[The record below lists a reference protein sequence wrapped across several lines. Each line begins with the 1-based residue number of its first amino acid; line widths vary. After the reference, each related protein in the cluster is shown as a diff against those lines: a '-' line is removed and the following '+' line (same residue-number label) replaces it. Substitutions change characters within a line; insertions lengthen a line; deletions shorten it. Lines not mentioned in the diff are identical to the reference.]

1 MESIAAKGARARW
14 IAERRFFTGMAIA
27 MLLVAYVGFAR
38 SFFLRPVFPEWPSP
52 SEPIF
57 YVHGVFFSAWCVL
70 LVFQAMLVG
79 VGRTDVHRKVGVLG
93 VVIAL
98 GMVILGVAG
107 ALIAANRPTGFN
119 GVPVPPLQ
127 FLVVPLF
134 DMAFFGAFVGLG
146 VANRTNP
153 QSHKRWMVLATVTLL
168 GAAFARWP
176 YVWKLGNPFVYFGL
190 AVSLHRRAR
199 DLGFPYARQLAP
211 GDTLGRAGADRVAA
225 RAARALGH
233 RRLACV
239 RHLADGTRALK
250 RQVDDGRCGGGRPAA
265 LVD

>member
-1 MESIAAKGARARW
+1 MENTAASGARSRW
-14 IAERRFFTGMAIA
+14 IAERRFFTSMAVA
-27 MLLVAYVGFAR
+27 MLFVAYVGFAR
-38 SFFLRPVFPEWPSP
+38 SFFLRPLFPAWPSP

-57 YVHGVFFSAWCVL
+57 YVHGAFFSAWCVL
-70 LVFQAMLVG
+70 LVIQAMLVG

-134 DMAFFGAFVGLG
+134 DIAFFSTFVGLG

-153 QSHKRWMVLATVTLL
+153 QSHKRWMVLATVALL
-168 GAAFARWP
+168 AAAFARWP
-176 YVWKLGNPFVYFGL
+176 YVWQIGNPFLYFGL
-190 AVSLHRRAR
+190 ADLFIVALAFWDFRTRGNLHPVTRWGGLALIVSLPA
-199 DLGFPYARQLAP
+199 
-211 GDTLGRAGADRVAA
+211 
-225 RAARALGH
+225 
-233 RRLACV
+233 RLALSGTAAW
-239 RHLADGTRALK
+239 LAFAGWLTGLAR
-250 RQVDDGRCGGGRPAA
+250 
-265 LVD
+265 

>member
-1 MESIAAKGARARW
+1 MEDTAASGTRSRW

-27 MLLVAYVGFAR
+27 MLIVAYVGFAR
-38 SFFLRPVFPEWPSP
+38 SFFLRPLFPEWPSP

-57 YVHGVFFSAWCVL
+57 YVHGAFFSAWCVL
-70 LVFQAMLVG
+70 LVIQTMLVG

-119 GVPVPPLQ
+119 GVPIPPLQ

-134 DMAFFGAFVGLG
+134 DIAFFGTFVALG
-146 VANRTNP
+146 VGNRTNP
-153 QSHKRWMVLATVTLL
+153 QSHKRWMVLATVALL

-176 YVWKLGNPFVYFGL
+176 YVWQIGNPFVYFGL
-190 AVSLHRRAR
+190 AYLFIVALALWDFRTRGTLHPVTRWGGLALIVSLPA
-199 DLGFPYARQLAP
+199 
-211 GDTLGRAGADRVAA
+211 
-225 RAARALGH
+225 
-233 RRLACV
+233 RLALSGTAAW
-239 RHLADGTRALK
+239 LAFATWLTELAR
-250 RQVDDGRCGGGRPAA
+250 
-265 LVD
+265 

>member
-1 MESIAAKGARARW
+1 MENTAAKGARARW
-14 IAERRFFTGMAIA
+14 IAERRFFTGMVIA

-38 SFFLRPVFPEWPSP
+38 SFFLRPLFPEWPSP

-57 YVHGVFFSAWCVL
+57 YVHGVFFSAWSVL
-70 LVFQAMLVG
+70 LVIQAILVG

-119 GVPVPPLQ
+119 GVPIPPLQ

-134 DMAFFGAFVGLG
+134 DIAFFSAFVGLG
-146 VANRTNP
+146 VANRANP
-153 QSHKRWMVLATVTLL
+153 QSHKRWMVLATIALL

-176 YVWKLGNPFVYFGL
+176 YVWKVGNPFAYFGL
-190 AVSLHRRAR
+190 SYLFIVALAIWDVRTHGKLHPVTRWGGLALIVSLPA
-199 DLGFPYARQLAP
+199 
-211 GDTLGRAGADRVAA
+211 
-225 RAARALGH
+225 
-233 RRLACV
+233 RLALSGTAAW
-239 RHLADGTRALK
+239 LAF
-250 RQVDDGRCGGGRPAA
+250 AA
-265 LVD
+265 WLTGLAR